1 MSMAMSV
8 IRTGRGMR
16 AALLLGAILALGA
29 CGFHL
34 RQSVA
39 LPTAMQRIHLTVNG
53 SPDLQ
58 RNLARALE
66 SSGVTLEDEGGPGIA
81 ELKLPVAQFSTE
93 ALSIS
98 GYARVTEYTVR
109 DQVQFEVTDN
119 AGQALVPLQRID
131 MSRNYSYDAT
141 NTVGNTAQVEEIQRS
156 LNDDMVQA
164 ILFRL
169 QAAGKHELA
178 VPPVP
183 ATTH

>member
-8 IRTGRGMR
+8 IRTGRRLR
-16 AALLLGAILALGA
+16 ATLLLGAVVALTA

-39 LPTAMQRIHLTVNG
+39 LPSAMQRIHLTVNG
-53 SPDLQ
+53 APDLQ

-66 SSGVTLEDEGGPGIA
+66 SSGVTLEDDGGPGIA
-81 ELKLPVAQFSTE
+81 ELKVPVAGFSTQ

-109 DQVQFEVTDN
+109 DQVQFEVTDA
-119 AGQALVPLQRID
+119 AGRTLIPLQRID

-141 NTVGNTAQVEEIQRS
+141 NTIGNTAQVEEIQRS

-183 ATTH
+183 PTTH

>member
-1 MSMAMSV
+1 MSMSV
-8 IRTGRGMR
+8 INLGRGR
-16 AALLLGAILALGA
+16 QALLLGAVLLLAA

-39 LPTAMQRIHLTVNG
+39 LPPAMQHLHLTVNG
-53 SPDLQ
+53 APDLQ

-66 SSGVTLEDEGGPGIA
+66 SSGVTMEEEGGPGIA

-109 DQVQFEVTDN
+109 DQVQFEVTDS
-119 AGQALVPLQRID
+119 AGQPLVALQRID

-141 NTVGNTAQVEEIQRS
+141 NTIGNTAQIEEIQRS

-178 VPPVP
+178 TPAVPS
-183 ATTH
+183 TTH